1 MKQILIL
8 FFTCITLLAQ
18 AQIIIS
24 GTISD
29 QSGAPLG
36 FANISIENSFDGAT
50 AKEDGSF
57 SFETDVTGKQM
68 IVADFLGYEQEKLEI
83 EINSQPIH
91 VNLKLQEKFNELKA
105 VTVTAGSFE
114 ANDKKKAAVL
124 KPLDIVTTAGAMGDI
139 GNALQTFPGTT
150 TVGES
155 GRLFVRG
162 GSSEETQTY
171 IDGMHVPVA
180 YTSSSPNIA
189 VRGRFNPFLFKGTV
203 FNTGGYSAEYGQ
215 ALSSVLLLNTQ
226 GFDTKERIDISL
238 TTIGA
243 GLSGTK
249 TWDRTA
255 VTATL
260 DYTNLSP
267 YFKLVKQRFEVED
280 AWNAISGAVSLR
292 QKTGKSRMLKVYT
305 TSSVAN
311 SGFKVFDFYTS
322 DNKKSFHNKNKNS
335 FVNASWM
342 TPLSKKWVLRAG
354 SSYSYDN
361 NEIMYG
367 TADLS
372 DELKALH
379 VKGNVT
385 YLHSAKVSVKFG
397 GEHFSKNIKRKTYD
411 KVLNV
416 NNSAGF
422 VETNIFLS
430 NNFVIKLGARAEYD
444 DYLDEF
450 KISPRI
456 SSAFKTGKK
465 SQISFAYGQ
474 FYQNP
479 QEKHFII
486 HNQLDFRKSDHYIL
500 NYQVEK
506 NERLLRTE
514 VYYKK
519 YNNLVRFT
527 NPYDKSTYRQD
538 GYGYAS
544 GLDIFFRDTK
554 SIKNSKFWISYS
566 YLLSERLYH
575 DFPEKAA
582 PSFTAKHHTSI
593 VYKYWVAKWNSYI
606 SGTATY
612 SSPRPYNN
620 PNTNKFNAE
629 GTKPFRSLNLSWSY
643 LPKPNVVVYAAVT
656 NVLGFK
662 NSFGYQ
668 YAPMPDATGH
678 FASHELLPA
687 SDRFFFLGCFIT
699 LSRNTGLNQVDKLN

>member
-1 MKQILIL
+1 MKPIFVLIFSSIIL
-8 FFTCITLLAQ
+8 FAQ
-18 AQIIIS
+18 AQTTIS
-24 GTISD
+24 GKVTD
-29 QSGAPLG
+29 HSGAPLG
-36 FANISIENSFDGAT
+36 FANITIENAFDGTT
-50 AKEDGSF
+50 ANEDGTF
-57 SFETDVTGKQM
+57 SFETDLTGKQR
-68 IVADFLGYEQEKLEI
+68 IVADFLGYEQQKI
-83 EINSQPIH
+83 EINIKGENIR
-91 VNLKLQEKFNELKA
+91 VNLSLAEKFNELKA

-180 YTSSSPNIA
+180 YTSGSPNIA
-189 VRGRFNPFLFKGTV
+189 VRGRFSPFLFKGTV

-226 GFDTKERIDISL
+226 GFDSKERVDISL
-238 TTIGA
+238 MSIGG

-249 TWDRTA
+249 KWDRTA

-267 YFKLVKQRFEVED
+267 YFKLAKQRFEVED
-280 AWNAISGAVSLR
+280 AWSSTSAAVSLR
-292 QKTGKSRMLKVYT
+292 QKTGKSGLLKIYT
-305 TSSVAN
+305 TSSIAS
-311 SGFKVFDFYTS
+311 SGLKVFDFYAS
-322 DNKKSFHNKNKNS
+322 DNKKSYHTKNNNS

-342 TPLSKKWVLRAG
+342 MPLSKKWVLRAG

-361 NEIMYG
+361 NDITFG
-367 TADLS
+367 NADSFNQLK
-372 DELKALH
+372 ELHAKA
-379 VKGNVT
+379 NVT
-385 YLHSAKVSVKFG
+385 YLHSKKASIKFG
-397 GEHFSKNIKRKTYD
+397 GEHFAKETNRKSYD
-411 KVLNV
+411 NPLTI
-416 NNSAGF
+416 NSSSGF
-422 VETNIFLS
+422 AEANIFLS
-430 NNFVIKLGARAEYD
+430 NNFVIKLGGRAEYD
-444 DYLDEF
+444 DYLNQF
-450 KISPRI
+450 KISPRV
-456 SSAFKTGKK
+456 SSALKTGKK

-479 QEKHFII
+479 QEKYYALDD
-486 HNQLDFRKSDHYIL
+486 QLTFRKSDHYIL

-506 NERLLRTE
+506 NSRLLRTE

-519 YNNLVRFT
+519 YDKLVRFT
-527 NPYDKSTYRQD
+527 NPYDKNTYRQD
-538 GYGYAS
+538 GDGYAS

-582 PSFTAKHHTSI
+582 PGFTAKHHTSI
-593 VYKYWVAKWNSYI
+593 VYKYWMSKWNSYI
-606 SGTATY
+606 SATASY

-620 PNTNKFNAE
+620 PNSKSFNAE
-629 GTKPFRSLNLSWSY
+629 RTKSYRSLNLSWSY
-643 LPKPNVVVYAAVT
+643 LPKPNVVIYASVS

-662 NSFGYQ
+662 NSFGYE
-668 YAPMPDATGH
+668 YALVPDASGH
-678 FASHELLPA
+678 FASHEILPA
-687 SDRFFFLGCFIT
+687 ADRFYFLGCFIT

>member
-1 MKQILIL
+1 MKQILVL
-8 FFTCITLLAQ
+8 FFTCITLFAQ
-18 AQIIIS
+18 AQTNIS

-29 QSGAPLG
+29 HSGTPLG
-36 FANISIENSFDGAT
+36 FANITIESSFDGTT
-50 AKEDGSF
+50 ANEDGTF
-57 SFETDVTGKQM
+57 SFVTDATGKQV
-68 IVADFLGYEQEKLEI
+68 IVADFIGYESAKV
-83 EINSQPIH
+83 EINLNGTPVK
-91 VNLKLQEKFNELKA
+91 VNLKLVEKFNELKA

-180 YTSSSPNIA
+180 YTSGSPNIA

-215 ALSSVLLLNTQ
+215 ALSSVLLLNTK
-226 GFDTKERIDISL
+226 GFDSKERIDISL
-238 TTIGA
+238 MTIGA

-249 TWDRTA
+249 VWDRTA

-260 DYTNLSP
+260 DYTNLGP
-267 YFKLVKQRFEVED
+267 YFNIAKQRFDIED
-280 AWNAISGAVSLR
+280 AWNATSGAVSFR
-292 QKTGKSRMLKVYT
+292 QKTGKSGMLKIYT

-311 SGFKVFDFYTS
+311 TGLKVFDFYAS
-322 DNKKSFHNKNKNS
+322 DNKKSYHTKNENS
-335 FVNASWM
+335 FLNANWM
-342 TPLSKKWVLRAG
+342 TPLSKKWVLRTGA
-354 SSYSYDN
+354 SYTYDN
-361 NEIMYG
+361 NEITYG
-367 TADLS
+367 NADLFN
-372 DELKALH
+372 ELKELH
-379 VKGNVT
+379 VKANLT

-397 GEHFSKNIKRKTYD
+397 GENFTKKTNRISYHN
-411 KVLNV
+411 VLKI
-416 NNSAGF
+416 NNSSGF
-422 VETNIFLS
+422 AEANVFLS
-430 NNFVIKLGARAEYD
+430 NNFVVKLGARAEYD
-444 DYLDEF
+444 DYLGQF

-479 QEKHFII
+479 QEKFYALDKT
-486 HNQLDFRKSDHYIL
+486 LDFRKADHYIL

-506 NERLLRTE
+506 NSRLLRTE
-514 VYYKK
+514 LYYKQ
-519 YNNLVRFT
+519 YDNLVQFT
-527 NPYDKSTYRQD
+527 NPYDKNTYQQNGD
-538 GYGYAS
+538 GYAS

-566 YLLSERLYH
+566 YLLSERFYH

-582 PSFTAKHHTSI
+582 PSFTAKHHASL
-593 VYKYWVAKWNSYI
+593 VYKYWVSKWNSYI

-620 PNTNKFNAE
+620 PNTNQFNAE
-629 GTKPFRSLNLSWSY
+629 KTKSYRSLNLSWSY
-643 LPKPNVVVYAAVT
+643 LPKPSIVIYASVS

-662 NSFGYQ
+662 NSFGYE
-668 YAPMPDATGH
+668 YAPVPDAMGH

-687 SDRFFFLGCFIT
+687 ADRFYFLGCFIT
-699 LSRNTGLNQVDKLN
+699 LSRKTGLNQVDKLN